1 MSEIPTN
8 QSTTVEPSHIPLH
21 RLELSAPFAL
31 QRISDMRMSRPLH
44 DHARLFLTGIVD
56 EEQQERVLEQ
66 ARADQPLILTLRG
79 EEGQPARTLF
89 HGELQQVRM
98 SMVRGVHTVELEAV
112 SHTYQLDVRPRTRSF
127 QDSKMTY
134 AELIRQ
140 VLELYPDADCIQMV
154 GDEVK
159 LGELLVQYQETDWA
173 FLQRMASRFGT
184 VLVPEVTLPGPK
196 LWFGVPEGRSVSL
209 DNAHYRLR
217 RSFDKDATAEFNHII
232 ESETQAQPGDEVE
245 WAGTNWTIGEI
256 TTSIQR
262 ELLLHEYRLMPEGSI
277 HKPLRHNARLTGA
290 ILEGKV
296 LEVKEDH
303 LRVHLEVDE
312 QQDPAKAWWFPY
324 GTLYSAE
331 GHSGW
336 YVMPEVGDQIQVY
349 FPNVREAEAVATASI
364 RRAKSA
370 SAKLADPQV
379 KVWGTAAGKS
389 IELTPS
395 ELTLTASSGKVDIR
409 LHSGG
414 VQVSSDSSLSV
425 SAKSRLSLHADGR
438 VQVDAGSAIYL
449 HAGGSSLVLDG
460 ETDLRSAQV
469 KLEGTVKR
477 PVFVA
482 DLEPIWEPPIAG
494 APTPG
499 DSSNASG
506 GEGGDSSSG
515 GSSANSKGSEGG
527 QAATAPTA
535 NLMGAQLNLLK
546 LGQAVAG
553 MIPVLGASPVA
564 AAVGAVVAVAIAGA
578 MPFMGH
584 LSSGGARGRSSS
596 SMFGQHLLSIVG
608 GPLLGKAYTA
618 ARLFGRTPMAEELIK
633 AMKDEMKR
641 KQQYSTYMALH
652 MERDMLRPSAP
663 TPAYDFS
670 QYSKKFVGSMW
681 VLSKNGNVDQ
691 EAAKATLAYNEAI
704 KRGEIKLEVPEDDS
718 LEKFIIDQNKAL
730 LAGYNPYTGEPV
742 SKAYAYSVVVS
753 SGLSLV
759 AGIAAIRPGK
769 LNGPVKIPKH
779 DFEKYKPKPKPKQPN
794 KGGPGVNQPID
805 EFDDR
810 LHYQG
815 AADGRKAEGTGSNG
829 SGGSVVE
836 IKTIISPEME
846 QKILYGRRNNPTSK
860 KPNGLV
866 GGHSPNINN
875 SHSDFAV
882 EEIKINPDGTKDIK
896 FYTQF
901 PDGKLSNIKSS
912 TTFPDT
918 WTDADAI
925 NAVKKIGNTPSVGSR
940 VDIEGVKTLH
950 SGTVNGVK
958 IDVIKIGDDVI
969 SAYPVGTKPTPG
981 FN

>member
-1 MSEIPTN
+1 MVVSEIPVN
-8 QSTTVEPSHIPLH
+8 QSTTLEPSHIPLH

-44 DHARLFLTGIVD
+44 DHARLFLTGMVD
-56 EEQQERVLEQ
+56 EEQQGRVLEQ

-98 SMVRGVHTVELEAV
+98 SMVRGVYTVELEAV

-127 QDSKMTY
+127 QDSQMTY

-217 RSFDKDATAEFNHII
+217 RSFDKDATAEFNHIL
-232 ESETQAQPGDEVE
+232 ESGTQAQPGDEVE
-245 WAGTNWTIGEI
+245 WAGTSWTIGEI

-262 ELLLHEYRLMPEGSI
+262 ELLLYEYRLMPEGSI

-296 LEVKEDH
+296 LEVREDH

-312 QQDPAKAWWFPY
+312 QQDPAKSWWFPY

-349 FPNVREAEAVATASI
+349 FPNVRETEAVATASI

-389 IELTPS
+389 IELSPS

-425 SAKSRLSLHADGR
+425 SAKSRLSLHADER

-482 DLEPIWEPPIAG
+482 DLEPVWEPPIAG

-499 DSSNASG
+499 DSSSASD

-515 GSSANSKGSEGG
+515 GSSSNAKGSKGG
-527 QAATAPTA
+527 QAATTPTA
-535 NLMGAQLNLLK
+535 NLMGAQLNALK
-546 LGQAVAG
+546 MGQAVAG
-553 MIPVLGASPVA
+553 MIPALGASPVT
-564 AAVGAVVAVAIAGA
+564 AAVGAIVAVTIAGA
-578 MPFMGH
+578 MPFMGY
-584 LSSGGARGRSSS
+584 LSPRGARGRSSS
-596 SMFGQHLLSIVG
+596 GMFGQHLFSVLG

-641 KQQYSTYMALH
+641 KQRYSTYMALH
-652 MERDMLRPSAP
+652 MEKDLLRPKIEKETLAAIKARNPDSKLYGGEKEGFYQAQQYYLVWLYGSKATERLSQEELGHNSYLIYQLHSMQKKGQDLSTLTVEEMDRLSFENASRWFKIDSAVVTAYGAGTAYMEGRALSSTGKVTVNP
-663 TPAYDFS
+663 EGMGKGPNKYLEKPADENGTLNIGARGKPIEGAYNIDIDPKSPDVYYGDATHLANIKTGSQNRIIFENPFGYDPLNPE
-670 QYSKKFVGSMW
+670 VLR
-681 VLSKNGNVDQ
+681 VLSRD
-691 EAAKATLAYNEAI
+691 
-704 KRGEIKLEVPEDDS
+704 GEIIITGSRSNMKKLIKQLDDKGLKIKGERRDIPNDGS
-718 LEKFIIDQNKAL
+718 YLTTDGEKIMSPMLDQYKFI
-730 LAGYNPYTGEPV
+730 
-742 SKAYAYSVVVS
+742 
-753 SGLSLV
+753 
-759 AGIAAIRPGK
+759 R
-769 LNGPVKIPKH
+769 
-779 DFEKYKPKPKPKQPN
+779 
-794 KGGPGVNQPID
+794 D
-805 EFDDR
+805 EVR
-810 LHYQG
+810 
-815 AADGRKAEGTGSNG
+815 
-829 SGGSVVE
+829 
-836 IKTIISPEME
+836 
-846 QKILYGRRNNPTSK
+846 
-860 KPNGLV
+860 
-866 GGHSPNINN
+866 
-875 SHSDFAV
+875 
-882 EEIKINPDGTKDIK
+882 
-896 FYTQF
+896 
-901 PDGKLSNIKSS
+901 
-912 TTFPDT
+912 
-918 WTDADAI
+918 
-925 NAVKKIGNTPSVGSR
+925 
-940 VDIEGVKTLH
+940 
-950 SGTVNGVK
+950 
-958 IDVIKIGDDVI
+958 
-969 SAYPVGTKPTPG
+969 
-981 FN
+981 

>member
-8 QSTTVEPSHIPLH
+8 QSTKVEPSHIPLH

-44 DHARLFLTGIVD
+44 NHARLFLMGIVD
-56 EEQQERVLEQ
+56 EEQQGRVLEQ

-98 SMVRGVHTVELEAV
+98 SMVRGVYTVELEAV

-127 QDSKMTY
+127 QDSQMTY

-217 RSFDKDATAEFNHII
+217 RSFDKDATAEFNHIL
-232 ESETQAQPGDEVE
+232 ESGTQAQPGDEVE
-245 WAGTNWTIGEI
+245 WAGTNWTVGEI
-256 TTSIQR
+256 TTSTQR

-277 HKPLRHNARLTGA
+277 HKPLQHNSRLTGA

-296 LEVKEDH
+296 LEVKEDR

-336 YVMPEVGDQIQVY
+336 YVMPEVGDQVQVY

-370 SAKLADPQV
+370 SARLADPQV

-389 IELTPS
+389 IQLSPS

-425 SAKSRLSLHADGR
+425 SAKSRLSLHADRR

-499 DSSNASG
+499 DSPDASG

-515 GSSANSKGSEGG
+515 RSSSNSKGSEGG
-527 QAATAPTA
+527 QAPAA
-535 NLMGAQLNLLK
+535 NLMGTQLNALK

-553 MIPVLGASPVA
+553 MIPVLGASPVV
-564 AAVGAVVAVAIAGA
+564 AAVGAVVAVAVAGA

-584 LSSGGARGRSSS
+584 VSSGGARGRSSS
-596 SMFGQHLLSIVG
+596 SIFGQHLLSIVG

-618 ARLFGRTPMAEELIK
+618 ARMFGRTPMAEELIK

-641 KQQYSTYMALH
+641 KQRYSTYMALH
-652 MERDMLRPSAP
+652 MEKDMLRPNADIGKQTLAEIKARNPESKLYGGEQEGFYQAQQYYLVWLYGSKA
-663 TPAYDFS
+663 TERLS
-670 QYSKKFVGSMW
+670 QEELGHNSYLIYQLHSLQKKGQD
-681 VLSKNGNVDQ
+681 LSKLTVEEMDRLSFENASRWFKIDSAVVTTYGAGTAYMEGRALSSTVGKTTVDPQ
-691 EAAKATLAYNEAI
+691 
-704 KRGEIKLEVPEDDS
+704 
-718 LEKFIIDQNKAL
+718 
-730 LAGYNPYTGEPV
+730 
-742 SKAYAYSVVVS
+742 
-753 SGLSLV
+753 
-759 AGIAAIRPGK
+759 
-769 LNGPVKIPKH
+769 PK
-779 DFEKYKPKPKPKQPN
+779 E
-794 KGGPGVNQPID
+794 KGGPGVNRPID
-805 EFDDR
+805 EFDDT
-810 LHYQG
+810 LNYQG
-815 AADGRKAEGTGSNG
+815 AANSRKTEGTGNVNWNLDDLKNTDTFKKGTTSNALNHIFEG
-829 SGGSVVE
+829 E
-836 IKTIISPEME
+836 IIKGQAVGFHYEGMPNSKG
-846 QKILYGRRNNPTSK
+846 KIVGNVDTPNEYGVYRANIEVDGILK
-860 KPNGLV
+860 K
-866 GGHSPNINN
+866 
-875 SHSDFAV
+875 A
-882 EEIKINPDGTKDIK
+882 K
-896 FYTQF
+896 
-901 PDGKLSNIKSS
+901 
-912 TTFPDT
+912 TTFFPKD
-918 WTDADAI
+918 WTPQQVIDEI
-925 NAVKKIGNTPSVGSR
+925 NIAFNNKVVYKNNRYRGTASTGMTIEFVVKNGKIT
-940 VDIEGVKTLH
+940 
-950 SGTVNGVK
+950 
-958 IDVIKIGDDVI
+958 
-969 SAYPVGTKPTPG
+969 SAYPLY
-981 FN
+981 